1 MISRRPMLLLS
12 IVAAISLAAGGARVW
27 GQESAA
33 TLSESDV
40 VAESEGATPVPAQVA
55 QPKVSGA
62 IEYVGPDTYILLD
75 SEGRPQ
81 PVLGMTYEEF
91 IAAWKQLEQVEAA
104 SDEPRFT
111 IDELRMTGRAVD
123 DHTELEA
130 VVKVRVLADG
140 LVRVPL
146 AMAGGILR
154 EQPKVAAGADDDAA
168 TVVVQYDA
176 KAGGFVALIDSKT
189 KAAGTETTDAKQVVE
204 IALRLLVPLV
214 RDGNE
219 ISLQLNC
226 PRALVSNL
234 ALDLPTAIVDA
245 TATEGTLV
253 TTIAGANGGT
263 RLDVD
268 GPAGDF
274 RLRWNTAEAARP
286 ELATVLSATG
296 AVGISIDGHSIRSD
310 AHLTVRSYGGSFERF
325 RVRLPPGAKLIEER
339 TPDVGEGPPT
349 YRLAL
354 DTATAPASAD
364 SQIVTVELAEKQLGP
379 VEIELSTEQPLGLN
393 SAEEAVELAGFEVL
407 GAVRQ
412 YGDVAVQVAD
422 DWQLRSEA
430 GPYVRQVEPAELAAA
445 LADFPA
451 TIAYQYD
458 RQPWSL
464 RARVAARPMVVNVTP
479 AYALE
484 LDADEARL
492 QAQLVYQVPGARAFE
507 FRVRLEGWELT
518 PDPIESNGLV
528 DRDAV
533 MVSRDG
539 VLVLPLAQASSRRAE
554 VTFQLRRALA
564 RNAKEMALALPIP
577 EADSVAAAEVAVSA
591 DASIE
596 LLPNM
601 AGSRG
606 LSPIPVT
613 SETPVELSATGEQV
627 FRFHTLIPDALFA
640 ATRTIRPSTVT
651 AEVESSLAVDWQRL
665 EATQRIDYR
674 VEHQP
679 IEQIALDVPIGWKLV
694 DNQIEITP
702 VGGTGAP
709 IVVAAVAESAAH
721 GRATQVVRATLSQPR
736 MGGFQARVAYQ
747 FAEPSELL
755 GVGQNTVPLPGPT
768 ARVARHRV
776 HVAAGQRVAVALG
789 EGAAATWREVSAMRA
804 EQSLVV
810 DAIGPQASLPLA
822 MEPLVANRPQDTKV
836 TRAWLQT
843 WQVGAMVQDRAV
855 FQYHTSGS
863 AVTVEL
869 PPQVAT
875 QEVEV
880 LADGELAHVSARQEG
895 RLIVD
900 VPSQVRSAL
909 SAVDATP
916 VSHTLELRYRRP
928 APLGLIARHEFT
940 PPQLV
945 GSSALSEVYW
955 QVVLP
960 GDRHVVQAPA
970 ALVPVEPWQW
980 LEVFA
985 GRHAAKLQSE
995 MEEWAGA
1002 TNQLAPTEA
1011 QNAYLYSGLAP
1022 VASIEMLT
1030 APRWLVVLAA
1040 SGAVLA
1046 VVSLWMYVP
1055 SVRRGWLGILLA
1067 AVVAGLAVAYPAPAV
1082 LLGQAAALGVIL
1094 AGVSMWLQ
1102 RRLARPVPR
1111 PTTTSGSTNLRM
1123 RSSLR
1128 TDSYLSPSL
1137 GAASSGNASSG
1148 TTGSGTP
1155 TMPLAVP
1162 EVDR

>member
-1 MISRRPMLLLS
+1 MILRRPPLLFS
-12 IVAAISLAAGGARVW
+12 IVAAVSLAGAGVCAW
-27 GQESAA
+27 GQEVEA
-33 TLSESDV
+33 
-40 VAESEGATPVPAQVA
+40 EGAKPSSTQIAAPQ
-55 QPKVSGA
+55 VSGP

-75 SEGRPQ
+75 AEGRPQ
-81 PVLGMTYEEF
+81 PVLGMSYEEF
-91 IAAWKQLEQVEAA
+91 IAAWKQLEQVERA

-111 IDELRMTGRAVD
+111 IDELRMSGRAVD
-123 DHTELEA
+123 DHAEFEA

-146 AMAGGILR
+146 GMAGGILR
-154 EQPKVAAGADDDAA
+154 EQPKVEGGKNDDAA
-168 TVVVQYDA
+168 AAVVQYDA
-176 KAGGFVALIDSKT
+176 RAGGFVALIDSKA
-189 KAAGTETTDAKQVVE
+189 KAAATDAREAKQIVE
-204 IALRLLVPLV
+204 ISLHLLVPLV

-219 ISLQLNC
+219 TSLQLNC
-226 PRALVSNL
+226 PRALVSEL

-253 TTIAGANGGT
+253 TTVAGAQGGT
-263 RLDVD
+263 RLEVD

-296 AVGISIDGHSIRSD
+296 AIGISIDGHSIRSD

-325 RVRLPPGAKLIEER
+325 RVRLPPGAKLVEER
-339 TPDVGEGPPT
+339 TPDAGEGPPT
-349 YRLAL
+349 YRIAV
-354 DTATAPASAD
+354 DAATAPANTD
-364 SQIVTVELAEKQLGP
+364 SQVVTVELAEKQLGP

-393 SAEEAVELAGFEVL
+393 SAEEAVELAGFEVV

-430 GPYVRQVEPAELAAA
+430 GPYLRQVEPAELPAA
-445 LADFPA
+445 LAEFPA

-479 AYALE
+479 AYSLE
-484 LDADEARL
+484 LDAVEARL

-518 PDPIESNGLV
+518 PDPVESNGLV

-554 VTFQLRRALA
+554 VTFQLRRPLA
-564 RNAKEMALALPIP
+564 RDAKDMALALPIP

-613 SETPVELSATGEQV
+613 SETPVELATNGEQV
-627 FRFHTLIPDALFA
+627 FRFHMLAPDAVFA

-651 AEVESSLAVDWQRL
+651 AEVESSLAVDWQKL
-665 EATQRIDYR
+665 EATQQIDYR

-679 IEQIALDVPIGWKLV
+679 IEQVTLQVPTGWKLV

-702 VGGTGAP
+702 VGGAGAP
-709 IVVAAVAESAAH
+709 IALTAVAENATH
-721 GRATQVVRATLSQPR
+721 GRATQLLRASLPQPR
-736 MGGFQARVAYQ
+736 MGNFQARAAYQ

-755 GVGQNTVPLPGPT
+755 GVGQNSVPLPGP
-768 ARVARHRV
+768 AAMVARHRV
-776 HVAAGQRVAVALG
+776 RLAAGPRIALALG
-789 EGAAATWREVSAMRA
+789 DGAAAAWREAAAMRA
-804 EQSLVV
+804 DQSLVV
-810 DAIGPQASLPLA
+810 DAIGQQASLPLA
-822 MEPLVANRPQDTKV
+822 MEPLVVNRPQDTKV

-843 WQVGAMVQDRAV
+843 WQVGGMVQDRAV

-895 RLIVD
+895 RLVVD
-900 VPSQVRSAL
+900 VPPQVRTAL
-909 SAVDATP
+909 SAVGATP

-928 APLGLIARHEFT
+928 APLGLVARHEFT

-985 GRHAAKLQSE
+985 GREAVKSQGE

-1002 TNQLAPTEA
+1002 TKQLAPSAA

-1055 SVRRGWLGILLA
+1055 AVRRGWLGVLLA
-1067 AVVAGLAVAYPAPAV
+1067 AVVAGLAVAYPTPAV
-1082 LLGQAAALGVIL
+1082 LLGQAAVLGVVL

-1102 RRLARPVPR
+1102 RRLVRPLPR

-1128 TDSYLSPSL
+1128 TDSYLSPSMG
-1137 GAASSGNASSG
+1137 GATSGSASSGNSTGGAMNIGAMGGGSS
-1148 TTGSGTP
+1148 
-1155 TMPLAVP
+1155 TMPLAIP

>member
-1 MISRRPMLLLS
+1 MIFRRSTLLLS
-12 IVAAISLAAGGARVW
+12 MVAAISLAVGGVPAW
-27 GQESAA
+27 GQESEAA
-33 TLSESDV
+33 
-40 VAESEGATPVPAQVA
+40 APALTQIA
-55 QPKVSGA
+55 APQISGP

-75 SEGRPQ
+75 AEGRPQ

-111 IDELRMTGRAVD
+111 IDELRMAGRAMD
-123 DHTELEA
+123 DHAELA
-130 VVKVRVLADG
+130 AMVKVRVLADG

-146 AMAGGILR
+146 GMAGGILR
-154 EQPKVAAGADDDAA
+154 EQPKLAAGEKDDAA
-168 TVVVQYDA
+168 KAVVQYDA
-176 KAGGFVALIDSKT
+176 AAGGFVALIDSKS
-189 KAAGTETTDAKQVVE
+189 KAVGAKANAAKQVVE
-204 IALRLLVPLV
+204 ISLQLLVPLV

-219 ISLQLNC
+219 TSLQLNC

-234 ALDLPTAIVDA
+234 VLDLPTAIVDA
-245 TATEGTLV
+245 TSSEGSLV
-253 TTIAGANGGT
+253 TTVAGEKGGS

-274 RLRWNTAEAARP
+274 RLRWNTAEAARR

-296 AVGISIDGHSIRSD
+296 AIGISIDGHSIRSD

-325 RVRLPPGAKLIEER
+325 RVRLPPGAKLVEER
-339 TPDVGEGPPT
+339 APDVGEGPPT
-349 YRLAL
+349 YRIAV
-354 DTATAPASAD
+354 DTSTAAANTD
-364 SQIVTVELAEKQLGP
+364 SQAVTVELAEKQLGP

-393 SAEEAVELAGFEVL
+393 SAEEAVELAGFEVV

-445 LADFPA
+445 LAEFPA

-479 AYALE
+479 AYSIE

-539 VLVLPLAQASSRRAE
+539 VLVLPLVQASSRRAE
-554 VTFQLRRALA
+554 VTFKLRRALA
-564 RNAKEMALALPIP
+564 RNAKELALALPIP
-577 EADSVAAAEVAVSA
+577 EADSVAAAEVAVAA

-613 SETPVELSATGEQV
+613 SETPVELAANGEQV
-627 FRFHTLIPDALFA
+627 FRFHTLVPDALFA
-640 ATRTIRPSTVT
+640 ATRTIRPSAVT
-651 AEVESSLAVDWQRL
+651 AEVESSIAVDWQRL
-665 EATQRIDYR
+665 EATQQIDYR

-679 IEQIALDVPIGWKLV
+679 IEQIALQVPTGWKLV
-694 DNQIEITP
+694 ENQIEITP
-702 VGGTGAP
+702 VGGVGAP
-709 IVVAAVAESAAH
+709 IAVAAVAESATH
-721 GRATQVVRATLSQPR
+721 GRATAMVRATLPQPR
-736 MGGFQARVAYQ
+736 MGSFQARVAYQ
-747 FAEPSELL
+747 YAEPSELL
-755 GVGQNTVPLPGPT
+755 GVGQNTVPLPGPVAT
-768 ARVARHRV
+768 IARHRV
-776 HVAAGQRVAVALG
+776 RVAAGQRVAVALG
-789 EGAAATWREVSAMRA
+789 DGAAAAWREEMGMRA

-822 MEPLVANRPQDTKV
+822 MEPLVVNRPQDTKV

-900 VPSQVRSAL
+900 VPPQVRSAQPAA
-909 SAVDATP
+909 SATP
-916 VSHTLELRYRRP
+916 VSHILELRYRRP
-928 APLGLIARHEFT
+928 APSGLIARHEFT

-960 GDRHVVQAPA
+960 GDRHVVRSPA

-980 LEVFA
+980 LEVFT
-985 GRHAAKLQSE
+985 GRHAAKSQSE

-1002 TNQLAPTEA
+1002 TNQLAPSEA

-1040 SGAVLA
+1040 SGLVLA

-1055 SVRRGWLGILLA
+1055 SVRRGWLGVLLA

-1082 LLGQAAALGVIL
+1082 LLGQAAVLGVIL

-1102 RRLARPVPR
+1102 RRLVRPLPR
-1111 PTTTSGSTNLRM
+1111 PSTTSGSTNLRM

-1128 TDSYLSPSL
+1128 TDSYLSPAL
-1137 GAASSGNASSG
+1137 GAAGGGNASSGSG

-1155 TMPLAVP
+1155 TMPLMAP